1 MPGLTPESN
10 KTETVLPCP
19 AALLSLPPYF
29 DTDLKL
35 ATLGRPQSNLISRF
49 KEWNILET
57 QFYSL
62 FRHKKC
68 AGRWRPGSQL
78 YLFAPKNSALRS
90 PNKEAIEN
98 CAWNKLRAAK

>member
-62 FRHKKC
+62 FCHKSLP
-68 AGRWRPGSQL
+68 AGGSQL
-78 YLFAPKNSALRS
+78 FLFAPKNSAV
-90 PNKEAIEN
+90 
-98 CAWNKLRAAK
+98 